1 MHALLIQSLSQS
13 LRCVDIS
20 HRITGRK
27 FAVPEKFEIDSS
39 VDAPALP
46 GVGLTSAWVLSLN
59 MAEGIET
66 ALASLLSF
74 PLRSPPCLS
83 LA

>member
-13 LRCVDIS
+13 LRYVDVD

-27 FAVPEKFEIDSS
+27 FAVPEKFEIDNS
-39 VDAPALP
+39 VNASTLP